1 MTKTAMTKKDAI
13 LQAATFL
20 FARKGYKDTAMGEL
34 SRMTGAAEGTIFYH
48 FKNKQE
54 IFLTILRNLKED
66 ILPEFERYRK
76 AESEKTGLDMV
87 EETVGFY
94 LYMTKSREDLFS
106 LLHQRYAYEL
116 AETNPE
122 CRDILEAIYDCF
134 IDIFERAIDAG
145 QRDGSIDPAITARK
159 SALIV
164 FSLADSMVRFRMNN
178 LYDVGALYREMIE
191 SCRRMLENRTGGQ
204 TRQKPQATATK
215 EGSEVQRTA

>member
-1 MTKTAMTKKDAI
+1 MHKPAIKKKDAI

-76 AESEKTGLDMV
+76 AESEKTGLDRV
-87 EETVGFY
+87 EETIGFY

-122 CRDILEAIYDCF
+122 CRDILEAIYNGF
-134 IDIFERAIDAG
+134 VDIFERAIETG
-145 QRDGSIDPAITARK
+145 QADGSIDPAITARK

-178 LYDVGALYREMIE
+178 LYDVGALYKELIE
-191 SCRRMLENRTGGQ
+191 SCRRMLENRTGPQERQQPRHTQ
-204 TRQKPQATATK
+204 TP
-215 EGSEVQRTA
+215 E